1 MNMKDWT
8 HEGAHPSIIINNQK
22 VLTVEQYREVLLKL
36 KELIEAEE
44 PLVLEDSDEIGN
56 KYTYSTW
63 GMCTNSKEVYFDP
76 HMHIFPQDFIDY
88 GRVAPIDRPP
98 GLPCPFDE
106 PRHRLA
112 GDAFEHYGCFY
123 RCRIFKPHKGSG
135 KITREEA
142 LNRIAGLLERTH
154 D

>member
-1 MNMKDWT
+1 MSMKDWT

-22 VLTVEQYREVLLKL
+22 VLTVGQYREVLLKL
-36 KELIEAEE
+36 KELIEAGE

-76 HMHIFPQDFIDY
+76 HMHIFPQDFIDD
-88 GRVAPIDRPP
+88 GRVAPIDRPS

-106 PRHRLA
+106 QSRRKA
-112 GDAFEHYGCFY
+112 GDFEHYGCFY
-123 RCRIFKPHKGSG
+123 RCRIFRPLPGTR
-135 KITREEA
+135 KITRNEA
-142 LNRIAGLLERTH
+142 CFRIADLLECCH
-154 D
+154 E